1 MKRIALALALV
12 ALGASVALA
21 APLTGKVLTVEKEQL
36 RVVLNAKPE
45 SWIKKGG
52 KVRVLEG
59 RGLIV
64 EIAGDTLVISTPK
77 AEKAKVGDEI
87 KILKPRAGVAGC

>member
-1 MKRIALALALV
+1 MKRFALSVVLL
-12 ALGASVALA
+12 ALGASVAFA
-21 APLTGKVLTVEKEQL
+21 APLTGKVITVEKEQL

-59 RGLIV
+59 RAFVV
-64 EIAGDTLVISTPK
+64 EIAGDTLTLSTPK